1 MIRIAVRISLACAAV
16 LATGCADVR
25 VTLYKP
31 EAIDAVK
38 RWHVDFTYEAGRYE
52 EVVGTERGHEQ
63 KVVKEGHPPVDLQLR
78 DDIFFRLRDRH
89 VVQTVKDKAEADG
102 LVRIHPVHFVYG
114 GFKSLDVTLLDKAE
128 EILARIRIQNGD
140 RNATFKDN
148 DEFAEYCADAVGDVI
163 TGKRRK

>member
-1 MIRIAVRISLACAAV
+1 MNRAAMPLSLAV
-16 LATGCADVR
+16 LALASGCADVK
-25 VTLYKP
+25 VSLYKP
-31 EAIDAVK
+31 EAIGAV
-38 RWHVDFTYEAGRYE
+38 RTWDVDFTYEAGRYE
-52 EVVGTERGHEQ
+52 EVVGTERGQEQ

-89 VVQTVKDKAEADG
+89 GVQTVKDVAEADG
-102 LVRIHPVHFVYG
+102 LVRIHPVHFAYG
-114 GFKSLDVTLLDKAE
+114 GFKSLDVTMLDRAD